1 MKSHIDHHLESKN
14 SSKTDYFSE
23 IGHDWDN
30 IVGNDDERVRAIGE
44 VFHMIDM
51 AQNNTVLDVGCGNG
65 VLIPIIQSYIG
76 NNGKIIAVDA
86 AAGMIETA
94 KKKHEHF
101 GNIQFRVDSIETI
114 DLPEN
119 HVDIILCFAVFPHI
133 DHKEDALKRFHE
145 ILKPDGALY
154 IFHMSDTRSLNDFH
168 GALDAPVR
176 GDLMPERDE
185 LETMLNTASFTMDS
199 YIDKEGLNF
208 VKAIP
213 MP

>member
-1 MKSHIDHHLESKN
+1 MKSHIDYHLESKN

-30 IVGNDDERVRAIGE
+30 IVGNDDDRVRAIGE

-65 VLIPIIQSYIG
+65 VLIPIIQPYIG

-94 KKKHEHF
+94 KKKHAHF
-101 GNIQFRVDSIETI
+101 GNIQFRVGSVETI

-119 HVDIILCFAVFPHI
+119 HVDVVLCFAVFPHI
-133 DHKEDALKRFHE
+133 DNKEAALARFYE
-145 ILKPDGALY
+145 ILKPGGALY

-168 GALDAPVR
+168 DALDAPVS
-176 GDLMPERDE
+176 GDHMPERDE
-185 LETMLNTASFTMDS
+185 LETMLKKASFTMDR

-213 MP
+213 MS